1 MFAAEIS
8 EKLRDFGH
16 TSPCGALLNSRS
28 NPPERYTMDARL
40 AYGTLLLASLATAAY
55 GADVYRSTAADGTVS
70 YSDRPQGADAQ
81 FVFSATGRAARA
93 AEPAPAANPVTA
105 PAPPEAAAL
114 PTLPDGPSAAQLRA
128 EREKNCEIAREREQR
143 YALSRRL
150 FRTNAA
156 GEREYLDDAAVA
168 DARAKAA
175 ADVKDWC
182 D

>member
-1 MFAAEIS
+1 M
-8 EKLRDFGH
+8 
-16 TSPCGALLNSRS
+16 N
-28 NPPERYTMDARL
+28 ARL
-40 AYGTLLLASLATAAY
+40 AHGTLLLALLGTAAY
-55 GADVYRSTAADGTVS
+55 GADVYRSTAPDGTVS

-81 FVFSATGRAARA
+81 FVFSATPRGPRT
-93 AEPAPAANPVTA
+93 AEPAPSPGAAESTA
-105 PAPPEAAAL
+105 ATAPPEVPATPML
-114 PTLPDGPSAAQLRA
+114 PAGPSAAELR
-128 EREKNCEIAREREQR
+128 EQRQKNCEIAREREQR
-143 YALSRRL
+143 YTLSRRL

>member
-1 MFAAEIS
+1 M
-8 EKLRDFGH
+8 
-16 TSPCGALLNSRS
+16 N
-28 NPPERYTMDARL
+28 ARL
-40 AYGTLLLASLATAAY
+40 AHGTLFLALLGTAAY
-55 GADVYRSTAADGTVS
+55 GADVYRSTAPDGTVS
-70 YSDRPQGADAQ
+70 YSDRPQTANAQ
-81 FVFSATGRAARA
+81 FVFAATPRVARA
-93 AEPAPAANPVTA
+93 VEPAPAANSAVTPSNA
-105 PAPPEAAAL
+105 ATAPPEAPAI
-114 PTLPDGPSAAQLRA
+114 PTLPEGPSATELR
-128 EREKNCEIAREREQR
+128 EQRQKNCEIAREREQR